1 MAKLHGLCTLQAP
14 GRERWVGDC
23 FGAEVPGE
31 QDPKDS
37 PMCKGE
43 GFKSRE

>member
-1 MAKLHGLCTLQAP
+1 MVKCMDCAHYKPLPEKEGL
-14 GRERWVGDC
+14 GNC

-31 QDPKDS
+31 RDPKDS

-43 GFKSRE
+43 GFKPR